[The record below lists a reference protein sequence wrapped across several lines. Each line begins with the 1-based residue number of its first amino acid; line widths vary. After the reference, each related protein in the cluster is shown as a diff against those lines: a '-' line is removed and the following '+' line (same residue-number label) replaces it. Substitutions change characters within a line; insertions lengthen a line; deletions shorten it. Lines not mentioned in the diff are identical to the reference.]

1 MLLPFGIFQPVVHT
15 FETME
20 KLYFDKQGDNLQ
32 GDVFAFLPPQNKVHG
47 SLHTPLLNGP
57 LAKNRDQR
65 SGILHIARD
74 PLGSPKMLLVRSES

>member
-1 MLLPFGIFQPVVHT
+1 MPVLILEFSSNSLLLKCSLSSFRLDSPAVA
-15 FETME
+15 
-20 KLYFDKQGDNLQ
+20 
-32 GDVFAFLPPQNKVHG
+32 FAARKTG
-47 SLHTPLLNGP
+47 TPLLNGP